1 MFLDYIN
8 CLRPPIFMYYCQIK
22 QNSSKNF
29 GFTLIEL
36 LVVIAIIAIL
46 AGLLLPAL
54 AKSKS
59 TAIRIK
65 CSSQLRQLN
74 LANAMYMDDNED
86 IFPYHRRTLS
96 RNPSEG
102 FQRLAEL
109 NKGLSFSREETWFTL
124 IYGYAPSDQ
133 AYRCP
138 DLRQSKFKN
147 SSKNSDKWLFDA
159 HSIGYGQNSYFLGQ
173 MPGRGREQSGR
184 LPCGYEVKLGTVRS
198 PAECINIADS
208 EQKNGGHWSLTLWW
222 PFINRA
228 NEGVASDRHLNSAP
242 IAFVDGHVQTYQDPD
257 RTINPRQDNTV
268 EYIENWDPQQRANAF

>member
-1 MFLDYIN
+1 MSLDIGKLNLNSLIQIKTKLQCFFRLYK
-8 CLRPPIFMYYCQIK
+8 LPSYPVFMYHYQIK
-22 QNSSKNF
+22 QNGSKSF

-86 IFPYHRRTLS
+86 IFPYHRRALS

-102 FQRLAEL
+102 YQRLAEL

-147 SSKNSDKWLFDA
+147 SSL
-159 HSIGYGQNSYFLGQ
+159 
-173 MPGRGREQSGR
+173 
-184 LPCGYEVKLGTVRS
+184 
-198 PAECINIADS
+198 
-208 EQKNGGHWSLTLWW
+208 
-222 PFINRA
+222 
-228 NEGVASDRHLNSAP
+228 
-242 IAFVDGHVQTYQDPD
+242 
-257 RTINPRQDNTV
+257 
-268 EYIENWDPQQRANAF
+268 